1 MGRNEDHLPEQE
13 VQEAIQAR
21 RTGIMLTEKEMSDY
35 FDSLPDDKRDG
46 LSKAQFMQEIKRIMD
61 PKANGRILN
70 KMVEMRGREAC
81 ARANKAAIDR
91 ASRNRSI
98 GLR

>member
-35 FDSLPDDKRDG
+35 FDSL
-46 LSKAQFMQEIKRIMD
+46 KAQFMQEIKRIMD